1 MYSRLI
7 YNRIDNKYTISRK
20 LRGLFTNTYNKLH
33 VCQPILGFSFAIFER
48 FYVPWERGKVP
59 RDILVGLRK
68 IALSFCSYDQD
79 TNFMQ
84 FPRVFILST
93 GWLCP
98 RPCQRERERRSSK
111 RYSSRCGWS
120 PYLFCCYDQDTNDK
134 AFKSLRYTLLS
145 QNHLLIY
152 FIGF

>member
-48 FYVPWERGKVP
+48 FYVAWERGKVP

-98 RPCQRERERRSSK
+98 RPCQRERGEVPRDILAGVDDRLIFFVVTTKIQMTRPSNRFVTHYFRRTIS
-111 RYSSRCGWS
+111 WS
-120 PYLFCCYDQDTNDK
+120 I
-134 AFKSLRYTLLS
+134 S
-145 QNHLLIY
+145 
-152 FIGF
+152 